1 MAQKVHYIASVHRD
15 RTTIFAGTLEYLEN
29 HVFGYTLLCGNS
41 WNNKIKRFPKTAN
54 ALVNALNASADECRR
69 YEDIYHIASKDEIA
83 QYGYISEN
91 GYNC

>member
-29 HVFGYTLLCGNS
+29 RVFGYTLECGHS
-41 WNNKIKRFPKTAN
+41 WNNKIKRFPKTVN
-54 ALVNALNASADECRR
+54 ALVNALNASADACCR
-69 YEDIYHIASKDEIA
+69 YSDSYHIASKDEID
-83 QYGYISEN
+83 QYGYSGEN